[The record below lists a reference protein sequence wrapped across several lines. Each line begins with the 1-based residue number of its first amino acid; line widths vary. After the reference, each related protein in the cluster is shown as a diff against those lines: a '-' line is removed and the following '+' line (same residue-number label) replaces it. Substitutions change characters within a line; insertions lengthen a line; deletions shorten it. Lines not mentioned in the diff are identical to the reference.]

1 MSNHFFMLHA
11 SLHPSPPILTTPLKV
26 VALFGCHGFIQVVW
40 FQFTVLTD
48 CQLQELLKEMC
59 TQYILH
65 IMLHMT
71 TQHNGAR
78 NGAQCHNQL
87 FSCTYL
93 PQVSYKLTYIRPW
106 IKYQENLASVDD
118 PSFFKP
124 SSLNLKLSC
133 IVCMQLV
140 LYINDTRVII

>member
-71 TQHNGAR
+71 TQHNGSIRLTLA
-78 NGAQCHNQL
+78 
-87 FSCTYL
+87 
-93 PQVSYKLTYIRPW
+93 QVSYKLTYIRPW